1 MKLCLQKL
9 LFVLFPKVYIVRVHI
24 GTLLAELEKKYNRIL
39 SIAAAKLCF
48 VFVFETNKEI
58 KFIQQSGTPKTDKV
72 TWSMKQT
79 PKLHDITKGS

>member
-1 MKLCLQKL
+1 MFTK
-9 LFVLFPKVYIVRVHI
+9 IVVRIVSQSIYSTRTHRHTTCWT
-24 GTLLAELEKKYNRIL
+24 GKKYNRIL